1 MSELERALASVGAEL
16 DYPPAPALAAAVRAR
31 VEAAPAP
38 RRTLGPRRAVALAF
52 ALLLIGAGSAFAA
65 SPGLRHSVLDWLGL
79 RSVKIER
86 AQRLPDTAPGATLAL
101 GTRTTLDGARRTVS
115 FGVLVPALA
124 PDQVYAAAEPP
135 GGQVALLYRP
145 RPGLPEANHTSVGL
159 LITEFRGDL
168 PFEYLQKTLAAGTT
182 AERVTVNGGRGVWIA
197 GQPHVV
203 LYRDSSGEIRDY
215 TLRLATNT
223 LLWRQGPLV
232 VRLEAHISKAAAL
245 RIAGSMR

>member
-1 MSELERALASVGAEL
+1 MSELERALVAIGAEL
-16 DYPPAPALAAAVRAR
+16 DYPPTPTLVATVRAR
-31 VEAAPAP
+31 VGAAPAP
-38 RRTLGPRRAVALAF
+38 RRTLGPRRAITIAF
-52 ALLLIGAGSAFAA
+52 AVLLIGAGGAFAA

-79 RSVKIER
+79 RSVRIER
-86 AQRLPDTAPGATLAL
+86 APRLPDTPPGATLAL

-115 FGVLVPALA
+115 FDVLAPALA
-124 PDQVYAAAEPP
+124 PDQVYATDEPP

-145 RPGLPEANHTSVGL
+145 RPGLPDANHTSVGL

-168 PFEYLQKTLAAGTT
+168 PFEFLQKTLAPGTT
-182 AERVTVNGGRGVWIA
+182 AERLTVNGGRGVWIA

-203 LYRDSSGEIRDY
+203 LYRDSTGEVRDY

-223 LLWRQGPLV
+223 LIWRQGTRV
-232 VRLEAHISKAAAL
+232 VRLEAHISEAAAL